1 VDEWFWGF
9 YILFVMKFPLIVVL
23 GFLCLPISAA
33 ERKPNVVILY
43 GDDVGYGDVGYN
55 GAKGVT
61 TPNIDRLAGQSLK
74 FTSAYCASST
84 CTPSRFSLLTGTYPF
99 RQAGTGVLP
108 GDAAL
113 IIKPGTTT
121 LPSILKQAGYVTG
134 VVGKWHLGLG
144 DGTIDWN
151 GSIKPSPNEIGFD
164 ESFIMA
170 ATGDRVPTVFI
181 RDHKVVNLDPA
192 DPIQVSYT
200 QQFPGEPDGK
210 ADRATLKMDW
220 SQGHNMAVVNGI
232 GRIGFM
238 KGGAKARWNDETMA
252 ADFTKEAV
260 GFIER
265 NKEKPF
271 FLYFATHDIHVPRV
285 PNPMFQGKTSM
296 GPRGD
301 SIVQFDWQVGQVM
314 ETLDRLGLSENTIV
328 ILSSDNGPVLDD
340 GYKDQ
345 AVEKL
350 GDHKPA
356 GPYRGGKYSLF
367 EGGTRVATLLRWNG
381 RVKPGTSDA
390 MISQVDF
397 PASFAALAGVK
408 LGDKD
413 APDSFNVL
421 PALLGESKTGR
432 TQLIEHSQMGGGR
445 LAIREGDWK
454 FIEAGKG
461 GGKAAK
467 ASLFNLTKD
476 VAETTDVAAEHPEVV
491 ARLSKE
497 LGAVRSAERTRP

>member
-1 VDEWFWGF
+1 M
-9 YILFVMKFPLIVVL
+9 MKFPLIL
-23 GFLCLPISAA
+23 LTACLELPLPTMG
-33 ERKPNVVILY
+33 RQPNIVILY
-43 GDDVGYGDVGYN
+43 ADDVGYGDLGYS

-61 TPNIDRLAGQSLK
+61 TPNIDRLAGEGLR

-84 CTPSRFSLLTGTYPF
+84 CTPSRFSLLTGAYPF
-99 RQAGTGVLP
+99 RQSGTGVLP
-108 GDAAL
+108 GDASL

-121 LPSILKQAGYVTG
+121 LPSILKQAGYTTA

-144 DGTIDWN
+144 DGAIDWN
-151 GSIKPSPNEIGFD
+151 GEIKPGPNETGFD

-170 ATGDRVPTVFI
+170 ATGDRVPCVYI
-181 RDHKVVNLDPA
+181 RDRRVVNLDPA
-192 DPIQVSYT
+192 DPIEVSYHSP
-200 QQFPGEPDGK
+200 FPGEPDGK
-210 ADRATLKMDW
+210 RDRAGLKMDW
-220 SQGHNMAVVNGI
+220 SQGHNMAVINGI
-232 GRIGFM
+232 GRIGYM
-238 KGGAKARWNDETMA
+238 KGGKRALWNDETMA
-252 ADFTKEAV
+252 MDFAKAAV
-260 GFIER
+260 GFMER
-265 NKEKPF
+265 NREKPF

-285 PNPMFQGKTSM
+285 PNPMFKGKSTM

-314 ETLDRLGLSENTIV
+314 ETLDRLGLSENTLV

-340 GYKDQ
+340 GYKDE

-350 GDHKPA
+350 GGHKPS
-356 GPYRGGKYSLF
+356 GPLRGGKYSLH
-367 EGGTRVATLLRWNG
+367 EGGTRVPTLLRWKG
-381 RVKPGTSDA
+381 KVKPGSSDA

-397 PASFAALAGVK
+397 AASFAAMTGVK
-408 LGDKD
+408 LDDKA

-432 TQLIEHSQMGGGR
+432 TELIEHSQMGGGR

-476 VAETTDVAAEHPEVV
+476 LAETTDVSEGNPEVA
-491 ARLSKE
+491 ARLAKRIGE
-497 LGAVRSAERTRP
+497 IRAIGRTRPRGRPHQRLSMS

>member
-1 VDEWFWGF
+1 MKLPWFA
-9 YILFVMKFPLIVVL
+9 LL
-23 GFLCLPISAA
+23 GLLCAPIFAE
-33 ERKPNVVILY
+33 ERKPNIVILY
-43 GDDVGYGDVGYN
+43 GDDVGYGDLGCH

-61 TPNIDRLAGQSLK
+61 TPNIDRLASQSLD
-74 FTSAYCASST
+74 FSAGYCASST
-84 CTPSRFSLLTGTYPF
+84 CTPSRFSLLTGAYPI
-99 RQAGTGVLP
+99 RQQDTGILP
-108 GDAAL
+108 GDAPL

-144 DGTIDWN
+144 DGNLDWN
-151 GSIKPSPNEIGFD
+151 GSIKPSPNDIGFD

-181 RDHKVVNLDPA
+181 RNHQVVNLDPS
-192 DPIQVSYT
+192 DPIEVSYKL
-200 QQFPGEPDGK
+200 QFPGEPDGK
-210 ADRATLKMDW
+210 KDRGTLKMDW

-238 KGGAKARWNDETMA
+238 KGGTKARWNDETLA
-252 ADFTKEAV
+252 ADFTKEAT

-271 FLYFATHDIHVPRV
+271 FLFFATHDIHVPRV
-285 PNPMFQGKTSM
+285 PNPMFKGKSTM

-314 ETLDRLGLSENTIV
+314 ETLDRLGLSENTLV

-340 GYKDQ
+340 GYKDE

-350 GDHKPA
+350 GEHKPA

-367 EGGTRVATLLRWNG
+367 EGGTRVPTLLRWTG
-381 RVKPGTSDA
+381 KVKPGSSDA

-397 PASFAALAGVK
+397 AASFAAMTGAK
-408 LGDKD
+408 FGDKD
-413 APDSFNVL
+413 LPDSFNIL

-432 TQLIEHSQMGGGR
+432 TQLIEHSQFGGGR
-445 LAIREGDWK
+445 LAIREGEWK
-454 FIEAGKG
+454 FIETGKG
-461 GGKAAK
+461 DGKAAK
-467 ASLFNLTKD
+467 PALFNLTQD
-476 VAETTDVAAEHPEVV
+476 LAETTDVSAANPEVV

-497 LGAVRSAERTRP
+497 LAAIRKAEKTRP